1 MERKSA
7 YENSWA
13 DQWDYNK
20 EPYIKETK
28 KSHFSGGGSTGVAK
42 KVGEKTKAV
51 ASTSMKKVKEGTSS
65 GFQWIKDKYQKT
77 AKKN

>member
-1 MERKSA
+1 MERNSA

-13 DQWDYNK
+13 DQWDYNNT
-20 EPYIKETK
+20 EPYSKDTK
-28 KSHFSGGGSTGVAK
+28 KSNSGGGGGRVAK

-65 GFQWIKDKYQKT
+65 GFQWIKDKFQKT
-77 AKKN
+77 TQKH